1 MICLLRRKLSRYSN
15 AFGHFRIN
23 IRLLFLL
30 SRLIVLILNTKIVVT
45 PKELYDWAVQNEVE
59 DYDILVDGLAIDY
72 NPPVVDPDI
81 GVIEINRR

>member
-1 MICLLRRKLSRYSN
+1 
-15 AFGHFRIN
+15 
-23 IRLLFLL
+23 
-30 SRLIVLILNTKIVVT
+30 VLILNTKIVVT